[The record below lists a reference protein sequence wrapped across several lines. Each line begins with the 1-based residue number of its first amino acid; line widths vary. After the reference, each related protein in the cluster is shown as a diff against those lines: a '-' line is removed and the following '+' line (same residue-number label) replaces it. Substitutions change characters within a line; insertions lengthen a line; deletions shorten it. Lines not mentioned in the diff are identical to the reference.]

1 MKAGYN
7 RPMEVKEVFDGLVGQ
22 AAAKKWLIAAL
33 ESGNLPQALIFAGP
47 KGVGRKT
54 ATKVLADYLHDQDR
68 SSAVQQNRDNKN
80 HPDTFWYSQIL
91 DEVSK
96 KETREWIDAMREIIR
111 RVSLSPM
118 VSKFKVAIIDDAQRL
133 NSEAQNALLKTL
145 EEPRSDTVI
154 ILIVPNEE
162 VLLPTIVSRA
172 QVVRFGPLSGDE
184 IRQIVP
190 EASDEQIAASGGS
203 AGQVKDWVELPIWWV
218 DYKARREF
226 WRKVSTADIEAKFA
240 WSDKLKERD
249 EAVEFIKIGMMVWR
263 EMLPNAK
270 AAQGLARMQM
280 AVEQIRDNVNLKGAL
295 DTLLLA
301 L

>member
-1 MKAGYN
+1 MGWYN
-7 RPMEVKEVFDGLVGQ
+7 GGMEVKEIFDGLVGQ
-22 AAAKKWLIAAL
+22 AAAKKWLTVAL

-54 ATKVLADYLHDQDR
+54 ATKVLADYLHDQGGP

-96 KETREWIDAMREIIR
+96 KETREWIDAMREMIR

-118 VSKFKVAIIDDAQRL
+118 VSKFKVAIIDDAQKL

-162 VLLPTIVSRA
+162 ALLPTIVSRA

-226 WRKVSTADIEAKFA
+226 WRKVSAADIEAKFA

-263 EMLPNAK
+263 EMLPSAK

-280 AVEQIRDNVNLKGAL
+280 AVEQIRDNTNLKGAI